1 MSKEERRLA
10 VRRNRELVFEFVE
23 TINRGDTE
31 KLASMM
37 ADTFTFTDIEGEIY
51 VVSSLAG
58 RRKFWD
64 DYIDDFPDYRIEIE
78 RILSSGTDIAFI
90 GKAVNSHLPRYFE
103 VNETLVWYARVQDV
117 KVSEWRIFST
127 EAYAF

>member
-1 MSKEERRLA
+1 MDKEERRLA
-10 VRRNRELVFEFVE
+10 VRRNRELVFDFVE

-37 ADTFTFTDIEGEIY
+37 ADAFTFTDIEGDIC
-51 VVSSLAG
+51 VVKSAAEM
-58 RRKFWD
+58 RKFWD
-64 DYIDDFPDYRIEIE
+64 DYINDFPDYRIEIE

-103 VNETLVWYARVQDV
+103 VNETLIWYARVQDGRI
-117 KVSEWRIFST
+117 SEWRIFST